1 MREAE
6 REERRGGGAPAF
18 DGGLVSGDAY
28 LVLIRQA
35 VPRPTKEQCRA
46 YALRVSGHHSW
57 YKHLPLVEP
66 GEPFLLFLH
75 PHAHEVHVERVDS
88 VGAWRSF
95 VRAGLHRR
103 GWPVFALDLQPG
115 DVADDMMISLASRYA
130 EGMTTEEFRS
140 RYGCWAYWNHGRP
153 GQPVEQVLADAAARL
168 RVLDD
173 GQAVSVP
180 PDVLAAS
187 LVYLRG
193 TVSPTLGPSEEEYEA
208 LRTERSLPSHEE
220 EREDQL
226 RALEAAME
234 RVVELVYGI

>member
-1 MREAE
+1 MSDDPYLE
-6 REERRGGGAPAF
+6 
-18 DGGLVSGDAY
+18 LV
-28 LVLIRQA
+28 RHT
-35 VPRPTKEQCRA
+35 VPRPTKDQCRA

-75 PHAHEVHVERVDS
+75 PHAHEVHVEREDS
-88 VGAWRSF
+88 VGAWRPF
-95 VRAGLHRR
+95 VRDGVNRR
-103 GWPVFALDLQPG
+103 GWPLLTLDLQLG
-115 DVADDMMISLASRYA
+115 DGADDMMLSLASRYA

-140 RYGCWAYWNHGRP
+140 RYGCWSYWNHGRP

-168 RVLDD
+168 RVLDSG
-173 GQAVSVP
+173 GQAIPVP
-180 PDVLAAS
+180 PDVLVAS

-193 TVSPTLGPSEEEYEA
+193 TVSPALGPAEQEYET
-208 LRTERSLPSHEE
+208 LRAEDGLPSHEE

-234 RVVELVYGI
+234 RVLELVYGG

>member
-1 MREAE
+1 VVGIDPYRQ
-6 REERRGGGAPAF
+6 
-18 DGGLVSGDAY
+18 LVRDE
-28 LVLIRQA
+28 I
-35 VPRPTKEQCRA
+35 PRPTAEQCRA

-75 PHAHEVHVERVDS
+75 PHAHQVHVEREDS
-88 VGAWRSF
+88 VGAWRPF
-95 VRAGLHRR
+95 VRGGVNRR
-103 GWPVFALDLQPG
+103 GWPLFTLDLQPG
-115 DVADDMMISLASRYA
+115 DVADDMVLSLASRYA
-130 EGMTTEEFRS
+130 EGMTTVEFRS
-140 RYGCWAYWNHGRP
+140 RYGCWSYWNHGRP
-153 GQPVEQVLADAAARL
+153 GQPVEQVLAAAAAGL
-168 RVLDD
+168 RVLDSV

-193 TVSPTLGPSEEEYEA
+193 TVSPALGPAEDEYEA
-208 LRTERSLPSHEE
+208 LRAERGLPSHEE

-234 RVVELVYGI
+234 RVVELVYGG